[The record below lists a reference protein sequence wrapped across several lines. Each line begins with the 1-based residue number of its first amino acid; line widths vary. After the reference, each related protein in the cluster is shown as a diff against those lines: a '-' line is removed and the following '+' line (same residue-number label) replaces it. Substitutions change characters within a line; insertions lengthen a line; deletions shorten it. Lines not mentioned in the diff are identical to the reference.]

1 MNGRGRWPE
10 LRDWRVASCKYT
22 NRFSGEQKYI
32 INVCLLGAP
41 CNFLSSFAVGMR
53 CNLSLLQ
60 DSGSDISVESCDSEC
75 VSLTPD
81 EGEAHWDAIGR
92 MSSVRRS
99 SRFNRPRLISLTL
112 RSGADGY
119 GIQLE
124 GRSPPTIASLGQ
136 LAHFI
141 VTLHLLARL
150 THNQL
155 SLSPCSWQC
164 RGSWPSCW

>member
-1 MNGRGRWPE
+1 MQY
-10 LRDWRVASCKYT
+10 VS
-22 NRFSGEQKYI
+22 
-32 INVCLLGAP
+32 
-41 CNFLSSFAVGMR
+41 
-53 CNLSLLQ
+53 LQ

-124 GRSPPTIASLGQ
+124 GRSPPTIASLSQ

-141 VTLHLLARL
+141 VTLLPLARL
-150 THNQL
+150 THNPL
-155 SLSPCSWQC
+155 SLSLSL
-164 RGSWPSCW
+164 SLSL